1 MFSIPNI
8 LFNSLIN
15 SAANCGSLSK
25 MILSGSLYNFY
36 ILSLNSLASSSAD
49 VFSVV
54 EIKWTIF
61 VNLSTTTEIESYS
74 WASGNLVIKSTKIY
88 VQGLSGI
95 ELGIDLSAGC
105 SVQFLFLWQELYPF
119 IYCFT
124 SLITPSH
131 QKFLVTSSTIFHC
144 SPYIPTGIS

>member
-25 MILSGSLYNFY
+25 MILSGSLYNFH

-49 VFSVV
+49 VFSIV

-61 VNLSTTTEIESYS
+61 VNLSTTTKIESYP
-74 WASGNLVIKSTKIY
+74 WASGNLVIKSTEIY

-105 SVQFLFLWQELYPF
+105 SV
-119 IYCFT
+119 
-124 SLITPSH
+124 
-131 QKFLVTSSTIFHC
+131 
-144 SPYIPTGIS
+144 